1 MSFIFDIR
9 NLKDCADLKSKR
21 KEFFDL
27 LRLQQRLNSRYE
39 QAMISRSQ
47 MDKLGI
53 SPVPQAPRSLEEERR
68 DLVLQQQLAVKNV
81 STVMRPEDAQKAVNS
96 LSAGEI
102 YSLNSE
108 WGRLSKLIQGRT
120 NITPDFLR
128 HVFQRYMLEIERTG
142 GLAVGIPLQE
152 STLARL
158 PADLVD
164 EWLNWSRQTIDPLT
178 NQITSLTTL
187 IQQTADL
194 LNRPVEEVRQEVE
207 QVQAELK
214 PSPVEEPASPP
225 PTPSRPRGRSTVVRR
240 GVAPRRSVAISE
252 EQFVPASGLPTPP
265 ELPSKAVIRKMR
277 VPDLKALLEAL
288 GQDTVGVSKVLKERL
303 VALKDQMG
311 IRAESAINMDELRRQ
326 LQMRGAS
333 TEGTKRELIDRL
345 ESLGQAPAPVQ
356 RRTFLTPEEVPPQRM
371 PFPSRQEDVEE
382 GTGLYMGARPV
393 SSYQGTRSSFRTVG
407 AGTGVEYN
415 KSSKFVRR
423 NGKILGKVGS
433 GIKPNKENETYSRFR
448 EFGRYFIH
456 VPSLA
461 KCLMNIKYPSNCAV
475 TNIPPRFV
483 SQPFISM
490 VEKIL
495 DSGIWDKGEFNKLS
509 EEEQD
514 YFITLARKCEFDTTI
529 GMGIRLT
536 KKESKDYERFELLK
550 GTVVAGNN
558 SPEVLNELKSYILRF
573 LNDGRLPKRVG
584 HDLLY
589 EISCL

>member
-1 MSFIFDIR
+1 
-9 NLKDCADLKSKR
+9 
-21 KEFFDL
+21 
-27 LRLQQRLNSRYE
+27 
-39 QAMISRSQ
+39 

-108 WGRLSKLIQGRT
+108 WGRLVKLIQGRT

-152 STLARL
+152 STLSRL
-158 PADLVD
+158 PTDLVD

-214 PSPVEEPASPP
+214 PSPVEEPEGRPAPAR
-225 PTPSRPRGRSTVVRR
+225 PTGRTAVRR
-240 GVAPRRSVAISE
+240 SPAIRRSVAISE
-252 EQFVPASGLPTPP
+252 EQVVPASGLPSPP
-265 ELPSKAVIRKMR
+265 ELPSKAVIRKMKVAEMR
-277 VPDLKALLEAL
+277 ALLEAL
-288 GQDTVGVSKVLKERL
+288 GQDSEGVRRVLEPRL
-303 VALKDQMG
+303 LALKDQMG
-311 IRAESAINMDELRRQ
+311 IQAESSMDMGELRRQ
-326 LQMRGAS
+326 LEMLGAS
-333 TEGTKRELIDRL
+333 TEGSRRELIDRL
-345 ESLGQAPAPVQ
+345 ESLGQARVPIQ
-356 RRTFLTPEEVPPQRM
+356 RRTFLTPEEVPPPTM
-371 PFPSRQEDVEE
+371 PFPSRQEVEE
-382 GTGLYMGARPV
+382 GTGLYMGARPMTA
-393 SSYQGTRSSFRTVG
+393 YAGTRSGFRTVG

-415 KSSKFVRR
+415 KSTKFVRR

-433 GIKPNKENETYSRFR
+433 GIKPNKENETYNRYR
-448 EFGRYFIH
+448 EFGRYFLH

-461 KCLMNIKYPSNCAV
+461 KCLMNIKYPSRCAI
-475 TNIPPRFV
+475 TDIPPRFV

>member
-108 WGRLSKLIQGRT
+108 WGRLVKLIQGRT

-152 STLARL
+152 STLSRL
-158 PADLVD
+158 PTDLVD

-214 PSPVEEPASPP
+214 PSPVEEPEGRPAPAR
-225 PTPSRPRGRSTVVRR
+225 PTGRTAVRR
-240 GVAPRRSVAISE
+240 SPAIRRSVAISE

-265 ELPSKAVIRKMR
+265 DLPSKTVIRSLNVADMR
-277 VPDLKALLEAL
+277 ALLEAF
-288 GQDTVGVSKVLKERL
+288 GQDTEGVKKVLLARL
-303 VALKDQMG
+303 LGLKDQMATRG
-311 IRAESAINMDELRRQ
+311 ESATEMDMLRARLQEL
-326 LQMRGAS
+326 GAS
-333 TEGTKRELIDRL
+333 TQGSRRELVDRL
-345 ESLGQAPAPVQ
+345 KSLGESVSSS
-356 RRTFLTPEEVPPQRM
+356 RRTFLTPEEVPPPTM
-371 PFPSRQEDVEE
+371 PFPSRQEVEE
-382 GTGLYMGARPV
+382 GTGLYMGARPMTA
-393 SSYQGTRSSFRTVG
+393 YAGTRSGFRTVG

-415 KSSKFVRR
+415 KSTKFVRR

-433 GIKPNKENETYSRFR
+433 GIKPNKENETYSRYR
-448 EFGRYFIH
+448 EFGRYFLH

-461 KCLMNIKYPSNCAV
+461 KCLMNIKYPSRIAIGD
-475 TNIPPRFV
+475 IPPRFV
-483 SQPFISM
+483 SQSFISM

-495 DSGIWDKGEFNKLS
+495 DTGIWDKGEFNKLS

>member
-1 MSFIFDIR
+1 MSFQYSIR
-9 NLKDCADLKSKR
+9 NLQNCADLKTKR

-47 MDKLGI
+47 IEKLGI
-53 SPVPQAPRSLEEERR
+53 TPVPTAPRSLEDERK
-68 DLVLQQQLAVKNV
+68 DLVLQQQLAIKNV
-81 STVMRPEDAQKAVNS
+81 STIMKPEDAQKAVNS
-96 LSAGEI
+96 LSTGEI

-128 HVFQRYMLEIERTG
+128 HVFQRYLLEIERSG

-152 STLARL
+152 STLSRL

-164 EWLNWSRQTIDPLT
+164 EWQNWSRQTIDPLT
-178 NQITSLTTL
+178 NQLTSLTTL

-214 PSPVEEPASPP
+214 PSPVEEPERPP
-225 PTPSRPRGRSTVVRR
+225 PPSRPTGRSTVRR

-265 ELPSKAVIRKMR
+265 ELPSNAEIRKMKVADMR
-277 VPDLKALLEAL
+277 ALLEAL
-288 GQDTVGVSKVLKERL
+288 GQDSEGVRKVLEPRL
-303 VALKDQMG
+303 LALKAQMAT
-311 IRAESAINMDELRRQ
+311 RQESAMDMEELRRQ
-326 LQMRGAS
+326 LQILGAP

-345 ESLGQAPAPVQ
+345 ESLGQPRVPIQ
-356 RRTFLTPEEVPPQRM
+356 RRTFLTPEEVPPPRM
-371 PFPSRQEDVEE
+371 PFPPPPQEMEE
-382 GTGLYMGARPV
+382 GTGLYMGARPMLE
-393 SSYQGTRSSFRTVG
+393 YAGTRSSYRTVG
-407 AGTGVEYN
+407 GSGNMEYN
-415 KSSKFVRR
+415 KTTKFVRR

-433 GIKPNKENETYSRFR
+433 GIKPNKENETYSRYR
-448 EFGRYFIH
+448 EFGRYFLH

-461 KCLMNIKYPSNCAV
+461 KCLMNIKYPSRIAIAE
-475 TNIPPRFV
+475 IPPRFV

-495 DSGIWDKGEFNKLS
+495 DTGIWDKGEFNKLS

-558 SPEVLNELKSYILRF
+558 SPEVLTELKSYILRF

>member
-96 LSAGEI
+96 LSTGEI

-158 PADLVD
+158 PTDLVD

-214 PSPVEEPASPP
+214 PSPVEEPASPS
-225 PTPSRPRGRSTVVRR
+225 PTAPRSTGRTAVRR

-252 EQFVPASGLPTPP
+252 EQVVPMSGLPTPP
-265 ELPSKAVIRKMR
+265 ELPSNAVIRKMKVADMR
-277 VPDLKALLEAL
+277 ALLEAL
-288 GQDTVGVSKVLKERL
+288 GQDSEGVRKVLEPRL
-303 VALKDQMG
+303 LALKAQMTTRG
-311 IRAESAINMDELRRQ
+311 ESATEMDELRTQ
-326 LQMRGAS
+326 LRLRGAP
-333 TEGTKRELIDRL
+333 TGGTKRELKERL
-345 ESLGQAPAPVQ
+345 ASLGLPSVPIQ
-356 RRTFLTPEEVPPQRM
+356 RRTFLTPEEMPPPRM
-371 PFPSRQEDVEE
+371 PFPQRQEVEE
-382 GTGLYMGARPV
+382 GTGLYMGARPLT
-393 SSYQGTRSSFRTVG
+393 SYAGTRSSFRTVG
-407 AGTGVEYN
+407 AGSGVEFN

-433 GIKPNKENETYSRFR
+433 GIKPNKENETYSRYR
-448 EFGRYFIH
+448 EFGRYFLH

-461 KCLMNIKYPSNCAV
+461 KCLMNIKYPSRCAI
-475 TNIPPRFV
+475 TDIPPRFV

>member
-152 STLARL
+152 STLSRL
-158 PADLVD
+158 PTDLVD

-214 PSPVEEPASPP
+214 PSPVEEPEGQPARVR
-225 PTPSRPRGRSTVVRR
+225 PTGRSAVRR
-240 GVAPRRSVAISE
+240 SPTIRRSTALAE
-252 EQFVPASGLPTPP
+252 EQIVPSSGLPSPP
-265 ELPSKAVIRKMR
+265 ELPSKAVIRKMKVADMR
-277 VPDLKALLEAL
+277 ALLEAF
-288 GQDTVGVSKVLKERL
+288 GQDTEGVRKVLEPRL
-303 VALKDQMG
+303 LALKDQMATRG
-311 IRAESAINMDELRRQ
+311 ESATEIDMLRARLQEL
-326 LQMRGAS
+326 GAS
-333 TEGTKRELIDRL
+333 TQGSRRELVDRLKSLGESVSSPRRTLLRPQEGT
-345 ESLGQAPAPVQ
+345 
-356 RRTFLTPEEVPPQRM
+356 PPTM
-371 PFPSRQEDVEE
+371 PFPSQEEVEE
-382 GTGLYMGARPV
+382 GTGLYMGARPMM
-393 SSYQGTRSSFRTVG
+393 SYAGTRSSFRTVG
-407 AGTGVEYN
+407 GSGVEFN
-415 KSSKFVRR
+415 KSTKFVRR

-433 GIKPNKENETYSRFR
+433 GIKPNKENETYSRYR

-461 KCLMNIKYPSNCAV
+461 KCMMNIKYPSRIA
-475 TNIPPRFV
+475 IADLPPRFV

-490 VEKIL
+490 VENIL
-495 DSGIWDKGEFNKLS
+495 DTGIWDKGQFNKLS

-514 YFITLARKCEFDTTI
+514 YFITVARKCEFDTTI